1 MGTFNPFCQPL
12 YIVDIR
18 MENSSMSLINY
29 SSTVE
34 TTTLERDV
42 WKMGNFSW
50 SDAVICSV
58 FVGIMTVFGIVS
70 NLTTIAVIV
79 KTSKLKSLPFN
90 ALIASLCVSDIIA
103 SCNSPLMLYW
113 KTFGYYRYQL
123 PEFFCKVTLPINS
136 WTNTSTIQHILA
148 FMLIRL
154 GAISYPHRLKEFT
167 LRRAKILIT
176 VIWIVTFIGN
186 SCFPMWFL
194 RVHGADE
201 KSFTGT
207 ACATDKAKW
216 PIVRKVSYVR
226 QTFFLYI
233 PMILIVTSTLLL
245 IRLLIIRRNKKQQEK
260 NDNSDVN
267 KENAAL
273 IQLSFIVASFLIGYL
288 PDFGFRLTLMIT
300 NSMGIEFRG
309 RGPWLFSMLSHLVQR
324 VTECLNPIFYN
335 LGSSHL
341 REATKQFLGF
351 GEEVNASSI
360 KLSEMQKNN
369 QHTNVSV

>member
-1 MGTFNPFCQPL
+1 
-12 YIVDIR
+12 
-18 MENSSMSLINY
+18 MENSSMSFINY

-42 WKMGNFSW
+42 WKMGIFSW

-58 FVGIMTVFGIVS
+58 FVGIMTVFGLVA
-70 NLTTIAVIV
+70 NLTTIVVIV
-79 KTSKLKSLPFN
+79 KTPKLKSLPFN

-154 GAISYPHRLKEFT
+154 GAISYPHRLKDFT

-194 RVHGADE
+194 GVHDTEAG
-201 KSFTGT
+201 SFTRS
-207 ACATDKAKW
+207 ACVTDKSIW
-216 PIVRKVSYVR
+216 FIVRKVSYVR
-226 QTFFLYI
+226 QIIFLYI
-233 PMILIVTSTLLL
+233 PMVLIVTSTLLL
-245 IRLLIIRRNKKQQEK
+245 IRLLIIRRNKKQQ
-260 NDNSDVN
+260 
-267 KENAAL
+267 
-273 IQLSFIVASFLIGYL
+273 
-288 PDFGFRLTLMIT
+288 GFRISVMIK
-300 NSMGIEFRG
+300 SLGIKFGG
-309 RGPWLFSMLSHLVQR
+309 RSAWLLSMLSHLVQR
-324 VTECLNPIFYN
+324 STECLNPIFYN
-335 LGSSHL
+335 LGSSQL

-351 GEEVNASSI
+351 EKVVYASST
-360 KLSEMQKNN
+360 KSSEMQKKN

>member
-1 MGTFNPFCQPL
+1 
-12 YIVDIR
+12 
-18 MENSSMSLINY
+18 MENSSMSFINY

-34 TTTLERDV
+34 ITTLERDV
-42 WKMGNFSW
+42 WKMGIFSW

-58 FVGIMTVFGIVS
+58 FVGIMTVFGLVA
-70 NLTTIAVIV
+70 NLTTIVVIV
-79 KTSKLKSLPFN
+79 KTPKLKSLPFN

-154 GAISYPHRLKEFT
+154 GAISYPHRLKDFT

-194 RVHGADE
+194 GVHDTEAG
-201 KSFTGT
+201 SFTRS
-207 ACATDKAKW
+207 ACVTDKSVW
-216 PIVRKVSYVR
+216 FIVRKVSYVR
-226 QTFFLYI
+226 QIIFLYI
-233 PMILIVTSTLLL
+233 PMVLIVTSTLLL

-260 NDNSDVN
+260 NDNSDVS

-273 IQLSFIVASFLIGYL
+273 IQLSLIVTSFLIGYL
-288 PDFGFRLTLMIT
+288 PDFGFRISVMIK
-300 NSMGIEFRG
+300 SLGIKFGG
-309 RGPWLFSMLSHLVQR
+309 RSAWLLSMLSHLVQR
-324 VTECLNPIFYN
+324 STECLNPIFYN
-335 LGSSHL
+335 LGSSQL

-351 GEEVNASSI
+351 EEVVYASST
-360 KLSEMQKNN
+360 KSSEMQMKN

>member
-1 MGTFNPFCQPL
+1 
-12 YIVDIR
+12 
-18 MENSSMSLINY
+18 MENSSMSFINY

-34 TTTLERDV
+34 ITTLERDV
-42 WKMGNFSW
+42 WKMGIFSW

-58 FVGIMTVFGIVS
+58 FVGIMTVFGLVA
-70 NLTTIAVIV
+70 NLTTIVVIV
-79 KTSKLKSLPFN
+79 KTPKLKSLPFN

-154 GAISYPHRLKEFT
+154 GAISYPHRLKDFT

-194 RVHGADE
+194 GVHDTEAG
-201 KSFTGT
+201 SFTRS
-207 ACATDKAKW
+207 ACVTDKSVW
-216 PIVRKVSYVR
+216 FIVRKVSYVR
-226 QTFFLYI
+226 QIIFLYI
-233 PMILIVTSTLLL
+233 PMVLIVTSTLLL
-245 IRLLIIRRNKKQQEK
+245 IRLLIIRRNKKQQ
-260 NDNSDVN
+260 
-267 KENAAL
+267 
-273 IQLSFIVASFLIGYL
+273 
-288 PDFGFRLTLMIT
+288 GFRISVMIK
-300 NSMGIEFRG
+300 SLGIKFGG
-309 RGPWLFSMLSHLVQR
+309 RSAWLLSMLSHLVQR
-324 VTECLNPIFYN
+324 STECLNPIFYN
-335 LGSSHL
+335 LGSSQL

-351 GEEVNASSI
+351 EEVVYASST
-360 KLSEMQKNN
+360 KSSEMQMKN